1 MRCPEPPQVKFCIA
15 FLGNDITLRGMKMDK
30 YRFGVLGAGP
40 VGSIMAAHLA
50 KAGYKVILVDILQ
63 AHMDEIKKNGLSI
76 TGFKEINVPFS
87 KENICYGIDELIDK
101 EINFLFISVKASV
114 LPQILP
120 LLKQVTKPGITYISL
135 QNGLDNEDLIAEEFG
150 KENTL
155 RIVVNYAGNLVDNGV
170 VRMSFFNAPNYI
182 GMIDPTAE
190 KKAKELAEV
199 ISAADLETV
208 FTPEIKKY
216 EWEKI
221 ILNAAL
227 SPVCALTR
235 RTMKQMMEFDYTRK
249 LAESILREGIEVAA
263 ANGFHFKPDFLEFCM
278 NYLDKAGHHRTSM
291 HVDIEKKNPTEI
303 GFINEKI
310 VIYGKKKG
318 IHTPFNSTIVSL
330 IKGSELPEYI
340 GA

>member
-1 MRCPEPPQVKFCIA
+1 ME
-15 FLGNDITLRGMKMDK
+15 K
-30 YRFGVLGAGP
+30 YRFGILGVGP
-40 VGSIMAAHLA
+40 VGAIMAAHLA
-50 KAGYKVILVDILQ
+50 NAGYNVTLIDVLK

-76 TGFKEINVPFS
+76 TGFKEMNVPFS
-87 KENICYGIDELIDK
+87 DKNLCYGIDELNDMD
-101 EINFLFISVKASV
+101 INILFISVKASV

-120 LLKQVTKPGITYISL
+120 LLKQVTKPGMTYVSL

-155 RIVVNYAGNLVDNGV
+155 RIVVNYAGNLIDNGR

-182 GMIDPTAE
+182 GMINSSAE
-190 KKAKELAEV
+190 KKAKELAD
-199 ISAADLETV
+199 IITKSDLETA

-235 RTMKQMMEFDYTRK
+235 RTMKQMMNCKETRK
-249 LAESILREGIEVAA
+249 LSEAILREAIDVAE
-263 ANGFHFKPDFLEFCM
+263 ANGFHFKVDFLEFCM

-303 GFINEKI
+303 GFINGKI
-310 VIYGKKKG
+310 VKYGKVKG
-318 IHTPFNSTIVSL
+318 IPTPINSTIVSL
-330 IKGSELPEYI
+330 IRGSELPEYI

>member
-1 MRCPEPPQVKFCIA
+1 MTKYKFVI
-15 FLGNDITLRGMKMDK
+15 I
-30 YRFGVLGAGP
+30 GVGP

-50 KAGYKVILVDILQ
+50 KAGHDVTLIDILK
-63 AHMDEIKKNGLSI
+63 AHMDEIKNSGLSI
-76 TGFKEINVPFS
+76 TGLKEMNVSFPE
-87 KENICYGIDELIDK
+87 KNICYGIDEISGKDID
-101 EINFLFISVKASV
+101 IIFISVKASV
-114 LPQILP
+114 LTQILP
-120 LLKQVTKPGITYISL
+120 VLKQVANKISTFVVL
-135 QNGLDNEDLIAEEFG
+135 QNGLDNEDLIADVFS
-150 KENTL
+150 KENTF
-155 RIVVNYAGNLVDNGV
+155 RIVVNYAGNLIENGK

-182 GMIDPTAE
+182 GMLDPSAE

-199 ISAADLETV
+199 ITKSDLETA

-235 RTMKQMMEFDYTRK
+235 RTMKQMMEFKDTRN

-263 ANGFHFKPDFLEFCM
+263 ANGVHFKPDFLKFCM
-278 NYLDKAGHHRTSM
+278 GYLDKAGHHRTSM

-303 GFINEKI
+303 SFINDMI
-310 VIYGKKKG
+310 VKYGKAKG
-318 IHTPFNSTIVSL
+318 VPTPYNSTIVSL
-330 IKGSELPEYI
+330 IRGSELPEYI

>member
-1 MRCPEPPQVKFCIA
+1 V
-15 FLGNDITLRGMKMDK
+15 
-30 YRFGVLGAGP
+30 GP
-40 VGSIMAAHLA
+40 VGGIMAAHLA
-50 KAGYKVILVDILQ
+50 KAGHDVTLVDIMK
-63 AHMDEIKKNGLSI
+63 AHMDKIKKSGLSVTGYKDMNI
-76 TGFKEINVPFS
+76 TFS
-87 KENICYGIDELIDK
+87 KNNICYGIDEISEK
-101 EINFLFISVKASV
+101 NFDYIFISVKASV

-120 LLKQVTKPGITYISL
+120 VLKPVVKPGMTFIAL
-135 QNGLDNEDLIAEEFG
+135 QNGLDNEDLIADAFG
-150 KENTL
+150 KKNTL
-155 RIVVNYAGNLVDNGV
+155 RIVVNYAGNLIDNGR

-182 GMIDPTAE
+182 GMLVPEAVN
-190 KKAKELAEV
+190 KAKELAEV
-199 ISAADLETV
+199 ITAADLETS
-208 FTPEIKKY
+208 FTNDIKKY

-235 RTMKQMMEFDYTRK
+235 RTMKQMMEFKYTRN

-263 ANGFHFKPDFLEFCM
+263 ANGIYFKPDFLSFCM
-278 NYLDKAGHHRTSM
+278 GYLDKAGHHRTSM

>member
-1 MRCPEPPQVKFCIA
+1 
-15 FLGNDITLRGMKMDK
+15 MDK
-30 YRFGVLGAGP
+30 YRFGIIGVGP

-50 KAGYKVILVDILQ
+50 KAGNNVILIDILK
-63 AHMDEIKKNGLSI
+63 AHMDEIKDKGLTI
-76 TGFKEINVPFS
+76 TGLKEMNVPFS
-87 KENICYGIDELIDK
+87 EKNICYGIDELSDKNID
-101 EINFLFISVKASV
+101 FLFISVKASI

-120 LLKQVTKPGITYISL
+120 MLKRVEKPGMTFVSL
-135 QNGLDNEDLIAEEFG
+135 QNGLDNEELIADVFG

-155 RIVVNYAGNLVDNGV
+155 RIVVNYAGNLIKNGK

-182 GMIDPTAE
+182 GMIDPVAE
-190 KKAKELAEV
+190 KKAKEIAKIITE
-199 ISAADLETV
+199 SDLETA

-235 RTMKQMMEFDYTRK
+235 RTMKQMMEFQDTRNLCK
-249 LAESILREGIEVAA
+249 AILSEGIEVAA
-263 ANGFHFKPDFLEFCM
+263 ANGIHFKPDFLEFCM
-278 NYLDKAGHHRTSM
+278 GYLDKAGHHKTSM

-303 GFINEKI
+303 SFINDKI
-310 VIYGKKKG
+310 VKYGKAKG
-318 IHTPFNSTIVSL
+318 IPTPINSTIVSL
-330 IKGSELPEYI
+330 IRGSELPEYI